1 MKAPEVQR
9 DGDTWALAWHEQG
22 ISIGFERISERR
34 DGLRAEVM
42 VDSGATGRVLGP
54 VDLNLLSSSS
64 QTTFA
69 NACAKR
75 VNGLTADVWHAI
87 VIQGCAIVARDFRK
101 PAPTLELDQVPDEG
115 PIEYLDDPTR
125 KRGLGLLPKGET
137 IVLYGDGE
145 SAKSLFALRISLSV
159 TLGAEL
165 PWGPTPAQG
174 NVLYLDWETNPRTVA
189 SRLRRLAHGECV
201 ETPKVFYRQCFRGLI
216 DELPSVK
223 EEISRKHISLV
234 VVDSIGFAAT
244 GALTDDE
251 TARTSM
257 NALRTLSPCTR
268 LVVAHI
274 SKADAESTGRA
285 KPFGS
290 QFFWNGLR
298 SGVEM
303 RRSLESPSDDVI
315 DVGVLHQKANDGKHM
330 KPFAMTVTF
339 DTESDGILFTKS
351 EIAEIPDLAVRT
363 SMEGRL
369 RALLMKGARSPDEL
383 ATDVDKPRS
392 DVIRVL
398 RRMNDAVE
406 VGQTGKWGLLG

>member
-42 VDSGATGRVLGP
+42 VDSGSTGRVLGP

-75 VNGLTADVWHAI
+75 VNGLTADIWHAI

-101 PAPTLELDQVPDEG
+101 PAPTIDLSKVPDKG
-115 PIEYLDDPTR
+115 PVEYLDDPLR
-125 KRGLGLLPKGET
+125 KLGRGLLPKGET
-137 IVLYGDGE
+137 TVFYGDGE
-145 SAKSLFALRISLSV
+145 SAKSLLALRIAMSI
-159 TLGAEL
+159 TQGTEL
-165 PWGPTPAQG
+165 PWGTTPQQG
-174 NVLYLDWETNPRTVA
+174 NVMYLDWETNPDTVA
-189 SRLRRLAHGECV
+189 SRLRRLAHGECC
-201 ETPKVFYRQCFRGLI
+201 ETPTIFYRQCFRGLY

-223 EEISRKHISLV
+223 EEISRKNISLV
-234 VVDSIGFAAT
+234 IVDSIGYAAT

-257 NALRTLSPCTR
+257 GLLRTLNPCTR

-274 SKADAESTGRA
+274 SKADAESGGRA

-290 QFFWNGLR
+290 QFFWNSMR

-303 RRSLESPSDDVI
+303 RRSLESTSDDMI
-315 DVGVLHQKANDGKHM
+315 
-330 KPFAMTVTF
+330 
-339 DTESDGILFTKS
+339 
-351 EIAEIPDLAVRT
+351 DLAVIQQK
-363 SMEGRL
+363 SNDGRHVKPFSLTVNL
-369 RALLMKGARSPDEL
+369 RYRERWESVDEIRHLRDSRPRGPYASGA
-383 ATDVDKPRS
+383 AHTGAS
-392 DVIRVL
+392 DQGSYVY
-398 RRMNDAVE
+398 
-406 VGQTGKWGLLG
+406 